1 MLFIHNQQPPQEF
14 FTPIP
19 VFSPQKRNFANP
31 NIQITQIAIT
41 QQPIV
46 LYHWWHRWTRMVL

>member
-41 QQPIV
+41 QQPIF
-46 LYHWWHRWTRMVL
+46 LNHRWHRWTRM